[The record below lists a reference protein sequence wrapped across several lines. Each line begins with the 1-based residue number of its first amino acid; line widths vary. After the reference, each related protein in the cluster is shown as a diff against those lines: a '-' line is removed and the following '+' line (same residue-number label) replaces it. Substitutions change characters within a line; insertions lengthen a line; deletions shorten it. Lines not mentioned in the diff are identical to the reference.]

1 MKAKIKG
8 KIVFNFKGNESQE
21 EKFRLINKVM
31 KSIDIFGKEYMEDDE
46 TDPVETMSETSR
58 KEIIEIETFLDAEEE
73 MSLADILSQKLSQ
86 SKETVDCL
94 DALIFADFCM
104 MEGKCKRIMRNTVI
118 VISENK
124 GKIKADVLDEGEMY
138 EYNRT
143 NCVRFELE
151 YFDEEMYEYEKIE
164 NYSLSCIFKRKLEGA
179 ETQFENETEWNVTES
194 ILRYF
199 GAEIS
204 SKTSKQVLEIVRNI
218 WQSEKPS
225 DIYSLSNKTRDYII
239 KNKIKF

>member
-1 MKAKIKG
+1 MKAKLKG

-21 EKFRLINKVM
+21 EKFRLINKVI
-31 KSIDIFGKEYMEDDE
+31 KSIDAFGKGYMEDDE
-46 TDPVETMSETSR
+46 TDPVEIISETSR
-58 KEIIEIETFLDAEEE
+58 KEIIEIETFLEAEEK
-73 MSLADILSQKLSQ
+73 MSLAEILNKKLSQ
-86 SKETVDCL
+86 SKEEVDFL

-104 MEGKCKRIMRNTVI
+104 MEGKCKRIMRNTI
-118 VISENK
+118 IALSEDK

-151 YFDEEMYEYEKIE
+151 YFDEEMYEYEEIE
-164 NYSLSCIFKRKLEGA
+164 NYSLHCNFKRKLEGT
-179 ETQFENETEWNVTES
+179 ETEFENEAEWTVTGN

-199 GAEIS
+199 GTEIS
-204 SKTSKQVLEIVRNI
+204 DKTSEKVLEIIRNI
-218 WQSEKPS
+218 WQNEKPS
-225 DIYSLSNKTRDYII
+225 DIYSLESKTRDYII

>member
-1 MKAKIKG
+1 MKAKLKG
-8 KIVFNFKGNESQE
+8 KIVFNFKENENQN
-21 EKFRLINKVM
+21 EKFQLINKVI
-31 KSIDIFGKEYMEDDE
+31 KSIDAFGKGYMEDDE
-46 TDPVETMSETSR
+46 TDPVETMSTSK

-73 MSLADILSQKLSQ
+73 MSLADILSKKLSQ

-118 VISENK
+118 VISEDK

-138 EYNRT
+138 KYNRT

-179 ETQFENETEWNVTES
+179 ETQFKNEAEWNVTGNV
-194 ILRYF
+194 LRYL
-199 GAEIS
+199 GTEIS
-204 SKTSKQVLEIVRNI
+204 GKTSEKVLEIVRNI
-218 WQSEKPS
+218 WENEKPS
-225 DIYSLSNKTRDYII
+225 DIYSLENKTRDYII

>member
-1 MKAKIKG
+1 MKAKLKG
-8 KIVFNFKGNESQE
+8 KIVFNFKENESQN
-21 EKFRLINKVM
+21 EKFQLINKVI
-31 KSIDIFGKEYMEDDE
+31 KSIDAFGKGYMEDDE
-46 TDPVETMSETSR
+46 TDPVETMGETSR
-58 KEIIEIETFLDAEEE
+58 KEIIEIETFIDADEE
-73 MSLADILSQKLSQ
+73 MELKEILTKKLSQ
-86 SKETVDCL
+86 TKETFNYL

-104 MEGKCKRIMRNTVI
+104 MEGQCKRIMRNTI
-118 VISENK
+118 IALSEDK

-194 ILRYF
+194 TLRYF
-199 GAEIS
+199 GAEIN
-204 SKTSKQVLEIVRNI
+204 SKTSKQILEIVRNI
-218 WQSEKPS
+218 WQNEKPS
-225 DIYSLSNKTRDYII
+225 DIYNLSNKTRDYII

>member
-1 MKAKIKG
+1 MNAKLKG

-21 EKFRLINKVM
+21 EKFKLINKVV
-31 KSIDIFGKEYMEDDE
+31 KSIDAFGKGYMEDEE
-46 TDPVETMSETSR
+46 TDPVETMSETSK
-58 KEIIEIETFLDAEEE
+58 KEIIELETFLEAEEK
-73 MSLADILSQKLSQ
+73 MSLAEILNKKLSQ
-86 SKETVDCL
+86 SKEEVDFL

-104 MEGKCKRIMRNTVI
+104 MEGKCKRIMRNTI
-118 VISENK
+118 IALSEDK

-179 ETQFENETEWNVTES
+179 ETQFENETEWNVTEN

-218 WQSEKPS
+218 WQNEKPS
-225 DIYSLSNKTRDYII
+225 DIYSLESKTRDYII

>member
-1 MKAKIKG
+1 MKAKLKG
-8 KIVFNFKGNESQE
+8 KIVFNFKGNKSQK
-21 EKFRLINKVM
+21 EKFQLINKVI
-31 KSIDIFGKEYMEDDE
+31 KSIDTFGKGYMEDDE
-46 TDPVETMSETSR
+46 TDPVEIISETSR
-58 KEIIEIETFLDAEEE
+58 KEIIEIETFLEAEEK
-73 MSLADILSQKLSQ
+73 MSLAEILNKKLSQ
-86 SKETVDCL
+86 SKEEVDFL

-104 MEGKCKRIMRNTVI
+104 MEGKCKRIMRNTI
-118 VISENK
+118 IALSEDK

-179 ETQFENETEWNVTES
+179 ETQFENETEWNVTEN

-225 DIYSLSNKTRDYII
+225 DIYNLSNKTRDYII

>member
-1 MKAKIKG
+1 MLL
-8 KIVFNFKGNESQE
+8 FKGNESQE
-21 EKFRLINKVM
+21 EKFQLINKVV
-31 KSIDIFGKEYMEDDE
+31 KSIDAFGKGYMEDEE
-46 TDPVETMSETSR
+46 TDPVETISETSK
-58 KEIIEIETFLDAEEE
+58 KEVIELETFLDVEEE
-73 MSLADILSQKLSQ
+73 MEMADILNKKFYQN
-86 SKETVDCL
+86 KETFDYL
-94 DALIFADFCM
+94 DALVFADFCM
-104 MEGKCKRIMRNTVI
+104 MEGKCKRIMRNTI
-118 VISENK
+118 IALSEDK

-179 ETQFENETEWNVTES
+179 ETQFENETEWNVTEN

-225 DIYSLSNKTRDYII
+225 DIYSLSNKTRDYMI

>member
-1 MKAKIKG
+1 MKAKLKG
-8 KIVFNFKGNESQE
+8 KIVFNFKKNENQE
-21 EKFRLINKVM
+21 EKFQLINKVM
-31 KSIDIFGKEYMEDDE
+31 KSIDIFGKGYMEDDE

-58 KEIIEIETFLDAEEE
+58 KEIIEIETFLEAEEE
-73 MSLADILSQKLSQ
+73 MELADILSKKLSQ
-86 SKETVDCL
+86 SKETVDYL
-94 DALIFADFCM
+94 DTLIFADFCM
-104 MEGKCKRIMRNTVI
+104 MEGKCKRIMRNTI
-118 VISENK
+118 IALSEDK
-124 GKIKADVLDEGEMY
+124 GKIKADVLDKGEMY
-138 EYNRT
+138 DYNRT

-194 ILRYF
+194 TLRYF

-218 WQSEKPS
+218 WQNEKPS
-225 DIYSLSNKTRDYII
+225 DIFNLSNKTRDYII

>member
-1 MKAKIKG
+1 MKAKLKG
-8 KIVFNFKGNESQE
+8 KIVFNFKGNKSQK
-21 EKFRLINKVM
+21 EKFQLINKVI
-31 KSIDIFGKEYMEDDE
+31 KSIDAFGKGYMEDDE
-46 TDPVETMSETSR
+46 TDPVEIISETSR
-58 KEIIEIETFLDAEEE
+58 KEIIEIETFLEAEEK
-73 MSLADILSQKLSQ
+73 MSLAEILNKKLSQ
-86 SKETVDCL
+86 SKEEVDFL
-94 DALIFADFCM
+94 DALIFADFCI
-104 MEGKCKRIMRNTVI
+104 MEGKCKRIMRNTI
-118 VISENK
+118 IALSEDK

-179 ETQFENETEWNVTES
+179 ETQFENETEWNVTEN

-204 SKTSKQVLEIVRNI
+204 SKTSKQVREIVRNI

-225 DIYSLSNKTRDYII
+225 DIYNLSNKTRDYII

>member
-1 MKAKIKG
+1 MKAKLKG
-8 KIVFNFKGNESQE
+8 KIVFNFKGNKSQK
-21 EKFRLINKVM
+21 EKFQLINKVI
-31 KSIDIFGKEYMEDDE
+31 KSIDAFGKGYMEDDE
-46 TDPVETMSETSR
+46 TDPVEIISETSR
-58 KEIIEIETFLDAEEE
+58 KEIIEIETFLEAEEK
-73 MSLADILSQKLSQ
+73 MSLAEILNKKLSQ
-86 SKETVDCL
+86 SKEEVDFL

-104 MEGKCKRIMRNTVI
+104 MEGKCKRIMRNTI
-118 VISENK
+118 IALSKDK

-179 ETQFENETEWNVTES
+179 ETQFENETEWNVTEN

-204 SKTSKQVLEIVRNI
+204 SKTSKQL
-218 WQSEKPS
+218 K
-225 DIYSLSNKTRDYII
+225 L
-239 KNKIKF
+239 

>member
-21 EKFRLINKVM
+21 EKFRLINKVI
-31 KSIDIFGKEYMEDDE
+31 KSIDAFGKGYMEDDE
-46 TDPVETMSETSR
+46 TDPVETISQTSR
-58 KEIIEIETFLDAEEE
+58 KEIIEIETFIDAEEE
-73 MSLADILSQKLSQ
+73 MELADILSQKLSQ

-104 MEGKCKRIMRNTVI
+104 MEGKYKRIMRNTVI
-118 VISENK
+118 VISEDK

-218 WQSEKPS
+218 WQNEKPS

>member
-1 MKAKIKG
+1 MKAKLKG
-8 KIVFNFKGNESQE
+8 KIVFNFKGNKSQK
-21 EKFRLINKVM
+21 EKFQLINKVI
-31 KSIDIFGKEYMEDDE
+31 KSIDAFGKGYMEDDE
-46 TDPVETMSETSR
+46 TDPVEIISETSR
-58 KEIIEIETFLDAEEE
+58 KEIIEIETFLEAEEK
-73 MSLADILSQKLSQ
+73 MSLAEILNKKLSQ
-86 SKETVDCL
+86 SKEEVDFL

-104 MEGKCKRIMRNTVI
+104 MEGKCKRIMRNTI
-118 VISENK
+118 IALSEDK

-179 ETQFENETEWNVTES
+179 ETQFENETEWNVTEN

-225 DIYSLSNKTRDYII
+225 DIYNFSNKTRDYII

>member
-1 MKAKIKG
+1 MKAKLKG
-8 KIVFNFKGNESQE
+8 KIVFNFKGNKSQK
-21 EKFRLINKVM
+21 EKFQLINKVI
-31 KSIDIFGKEYMEDDE
+31 KSIDAFGKGYMEDDE
-46 TDPVETMSETSR
+46 TDPVEIISETSR
-58 KEIIEIETFLDAEEE
+58 KEIIEIETFLEAEEK
-73 MSLADILSQKLSQ
+73 MSLAEILNKKLSQ
-86 SKETVDCL
+86 SKEEVDFL
-94 DALIFADFCM
+94 DALIFADFCI
-104 MEGKCKRIMRNTVI
+104 MEGKCKRIMRNTI
-118 VISENK
+118 IALSEDK

-179 ETQFENETEWNVTES
+179 ETQFENETEWNVTEN

-225 DIYSLSNKTRDYII
+225 DIYNLSNKTRDYII

>member
-1 MKAKIKG
+1 MKAKLKG
-8 KIVFNFKGNESQE
+8 KIVFNFKGNKSQK
-21 EKFRLINKVM
+21 EKFQLINKVI
-31 KSIDIFGKEYMEDDE
+31 KSIDAFGKGYMEDDE
-46 TDPVETMSETSR
+46 TDPVEIISETSR
-58 KEIIEIETFLDAEEE
+58 KEIIEIETFLEAEEK
-73 MSLADILSQKLSQ
+73 MSLAEILNKKLSQ
-86 SKETVDCL
+86 SKEEVDFL
-94 DALIFADFCM
+94 DALIFADFCI
-104 MEGKCKRIMRNTVI
+104 MEGKCKRIMRNTI
-118 VISENK
+118 IALSEDK

-179 ETQFENETEWNVTES
+179 ETQFENETEWNVIEN

-225 DIYSLSNKTRDYII
+225 DIYNLSNKTRDYII

>member
-1 MKAKIKG
+1 MKAKLKG
-8 KIVFNFKGNESQE
+8 KIVFNFKGNKSQK
-21 EKFRLINKVM
+21 EKFQLINKVI
-31 KSIDIFGKEYMEDDE
+31 KSIDAFGKGYMEDDE
-46 TDPVETMSETSR
+46 TDPVEIISETSR
-58 KEIIEIETFLDAEEE
+58 KEIIEIETFLEAEEK
-73 MSLADILSQKLSQ
+73 MSLAEILNKKLSQ
-86 SKETVDCL
+86 SKEEVDFL
-94 DALIFADFCM
+94 DALIFADFCI
-104 MEGKCKRIMRNTVI
+104 MEGKCKRIMRNTI
-118 VISENK
+118 IALLEDK

-179 ETQFENETEWNVTES
+179 ETQFENETEWNVTEN

-225 DIYSLSNKTRDYII
+225 DIYNLSNKTRDYII

>member
-1 MKAKIKG
+1 MKAKLKG
-8 KIVFNFKGNESQE
+8 KIVFNFKENESQN
-21 EKFRLINKVM
+21 EKFQLINKVI
-31 KSIDIFGKEYMEDDE
+31 KSIDAFGKGYMEDDE
-46 TDPVETMSETSR
+46 TDPVETMGETSR
-58 KEIIEIETFLDAEEE
+58 KEIIEIETFIDAEEE
-73 MSLADILSQKLSQ
+73 MELKEILTKKLSQ
-86 SKETVDCL
+86 TKETFNYL

-104 MEGKCKRIMRNTVI
+104 MEGKCKRIMRNTI
-118 VISENK
+118 IALSEDK

-194 ILRYF
+194 TLRYF

-218 WQSEKPS
+218 WQNEKPS
-225 DIYSLSNKTRDYII
+225 DIYRLSNKTRDYII

>member
-1 MKAKIKG
+1 MKAKLKG

-21 EKFRLINKVM
+21 EKFRLINKVI
-31 KSIDIFGKEYMEDDE
+31 KSIDAFGKGYMEDDE
-46 TDPVETMSETSR
+46 TDPVETMGETSR
-58 KEIIEIETFLDAEEE
+58 KEIIEIETFIDADEE
-73 MSLADILSQKLSQ
+73 MELKEILTKKLSQ
-86 SKETVDCL
+86 TKETFNYL
-94 DALIFADFCM
+94 DALIFEDFCM
-104 MEGKCKRIMRNTVI
+104 MEGKCKRIMRNTI
-118 VISENK
+118 IELSEDK

-218 WQSEKPS
+218 WQSENPS
-225 DIYSLSNKTRDYII
+225 DIYNLSNKTRDYII